1 MQRKETYE
9 SGIYIQDIKNIV
21 DYSTQSYE
29 TTQNIQDTE
38 KKDKKIKKNQI
49 LFSEEEMRRAKTQ
62 NDIK

>member
-29 TTQNIQDTE
+29 TTQSVQDIET
-38 KKDKKIKKNQI
+38 KDKKINKNQI
-49 LFSEEEMRRAKTQ
+49 LFSEEEMRITKMQ